1 MSEPATARPSSSAGG
16 TTPVVLP
23 RAHPSRWIRPS
34 TASAAMGG
42 LCPRCGAKTLLAGWL
57 KVPRSC
63 PECGLDFDA
72 FNLGDGPAAL
82 VMMVVGTIVVP
93 AALVAHFAWHPPV
106 IVQILFWTAMS
117 FALTIVGLRIVKGWL
132 IAAEFQRGAREGRL
146 VTREVVAPATEPG
159 SGAGN

>member
-1 MSEPATARPSSSAGG
+1 MSDPAPARAVAG
-16 TTPVVLP
+16 TPAEGAAAPLP

-34 TASAAMGG
+34 PFSAAMGG

-57 KVPRSC
+57 KAHKVCSA
-63 PECGLDFDA
+63 CGLDFDA

-93 AALVAHFAWHPPV
+93 AALVAHFAWHPPA
-106 IVQILFWTAMS
+106 IVQILFWTVAS
-117 FALTIVGLRIVKGWL
+117 FLLTVGGLRIVKGWL

-146 VTREVVAPATEPG
+146 VTREVVTPPAEDVR
-159 SGAGN
+159 